1 MSIYR
6 HMTAVACGLLAVV
19 ALLASPHAHATRL
32 KDLSEVQGARPNMLL
47 GMGLV
52 VGLAGTG
59 DKNQAVILA
68 QQRVLERQ
76 GIMIEDVKDLAS
88 ANCAVVAVT
97 AELPAFAKEGT
108 RIDVAVE
115 SFHNCKSLEGG
126 RLLETHLRGPGA
138 KPTDPVYVLA
148 QGPVSIGGFNTGAG
162 GGGGGSSVR
171 MNHATAGRVPGG
183 GYVENEV
190 PSRITDGERISLL
203 LKRPDFTTAD
213 NIEHAINAALEPGS
227 ASALGA
233 GTINIRIPEVWQ
245 RNLVSFIAFIQDID
259 VEADAPSCVVINEK
273 TGTLVVGGRVL
284 IKPCQVAHG
293 NLTIEIKS
301 KPLVSQP
308 GPFSSGKTVATE
320 ENEVNVTM
328 PDAYLMP
335 VEGTSAGEVAT
346 ALNKLKVTP
355 RDLISIF
362 QALRAAGAL
371 EADLKVM

>member
-1 MSIYR
+1 MNLHR
-6 HMTAVACGLLAVV
+6 PMTGITCGLLAAV
-19 ALLASPHAHATRL
+19 ALLASPHARATRL
-32 KDLSEVQGARPNMLL
+32 KDLCEVQGARPNILFGL
-47 GMGLV
+47 GLV

-59 DKNQAVILA
+59 DKNQAVITA

-76 GIMIEDVKDLAS
+76 GIIIENIKDLAG
-88 ANCAVVAVT
+88 ANCAVVAVS

-108 RIDVAVE
+108 RIDVSVE

-126 RLLETHLRGPGA
+126 RLLETHLRGPSA
-138 KPTDPVYVLA
+138 KPTDPVYVIA

-162 GGGGGSSVR
+162 GGGGASVR
-171 MNHATAGRVPGG
+171 MNHATAGRIPRG

-213 NIEHAINAALEPGS
+213 NIENAINAALEPAS

-233 GTINIRIPEVWQ
+233 GTINVVIPEMWR

-259 VEADAPSCVVINEK
+259 VEADAPSRVVINEK
-273 TGTLVVGGRVL
+273 TGTLVVGGKVL

-293 NLTIEIKS
+293 NLTIDIRS
-301 KPLVSQP
+301 TPLVSQP
-308 GPFSSGKTVATE
+308 QPFSGGQTVVTE
-320 ENEVNVTM
+320 ETKLEVIQE
-328 PDAYLMP
+328 DAHLMP
-335 VEGTSAGEVAT
+335 VEGTSAGEVAA

-371 EADLKVM
+371 EADLVVM